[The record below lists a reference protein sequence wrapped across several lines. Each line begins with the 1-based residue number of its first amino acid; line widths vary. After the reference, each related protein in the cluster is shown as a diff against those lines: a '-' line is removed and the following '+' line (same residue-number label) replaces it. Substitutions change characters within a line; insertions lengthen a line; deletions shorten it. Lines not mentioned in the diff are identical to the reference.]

1 MEPIEWFKYMAN
13 KYDYS
18 SKTDHGRLNSFLSG
32 SLYSMRLDVYNML
45 EPVDRMVTIEY
56 LSGLTETYRFIVSI
70 STAMNSSDDAN

>member
-32 SLYSMRLDVYNML
+32 SLYNMRLDVYNML
-45 EPVDRMVTIEY
+45 EVPD
-56 LSGLTETYRFIVSI
+56 
-70 STAMNSSDDAN
+70 